1 MRMLALLTPGQDWN
15 QASQGSRPRPSQNPE
30 HTFNGAFGLF
40 AIMPLKNRRG
50 EYSWGATKIAG
61 LKLMTDKR
69 SYSPEDNV
77 VANLGFRIVG
87 GLREAFHP
95 DVWTVAWEDYDKILN
110 LTFRTSLLLR
120 RGPLSR
126 KLGGAA
132 KLVRKASFY
141 WSRDP
146 DLPYRIWAMIMP
158 EDGGPP
164 RIPHSVEDAK
174 SKMLDFTQTLEVP
187 ASNLGRGKN
196 SLLATVEAKWPRRSF
211 IEKGRVSGRTAQTV
225 VQVG

>member
-1 MRMLALLTPGQDWN
+1 MT
-15 QASQGSRPRPSQNPE
+15 
-30 HTFNGAFGLF
+30 
-40 AIMPLKNRRG
+40 
-50 EYSWGATKIAG
+50 G
-61 LKLMTDKR
+61 LKLMTDKK
-69 SYSPEDNV
+69 SYSLDDTI

-95 DVWTVAWEDYDKILN
+95 DVWTVSWEDYDKILN
-110 LTFRTSLLLR
+110 LTFRTSLIAR

-126 KLGGAA
+126 KIGDGS

-164 RIPHSVEDAK
+164 KIPLNVEDAK
-174 SKMLDFTQTLEVP
+174 SKMLDFTQTFELP
-187 ASNLGRGKN
+187 ASKLGKGKHTL
-196 SLLATVEAKWPRRSF
+196 SASAEAKWPRRSF
-211 IEKGRVSGRTAQTV
+211 IEKGGVSGKASSVV